1 MIDKKGR
8 VFWLIGQKGSGK
20 TTLASKLHK
29 FLKSEKRN
37 WRRDVFHVDEIEL
50 RILYDYTVITESGQT
65 HITSLAQSLVTYLH
79 NNGCDVV
86 VSTISPN
93 QKQREKF
100 KEKLG
105 IDIQEIYVHT
115 NNPSENDLEFGY
127 YKNYQEPESN
137 FIDVDTTKDSPDKS
151 FSKIIT
157 NLTKLNKL

>member
-1 MIDKKGR
+1 MVYWI
-8 VFWLIGQKGSGK
+8 IGQRGSGK

-29 FLKSEKRN
+29 FLKTEKRN
-37 WRRDVFHVDEIEL
+37 WRRDVFHVDEFEL
-50 RILYDYTVITESGQT
+50 RELYDYTIITESGEH

-93 QKQREKF
+93 QKQREEF

-105 IDIQEIYVHT
+105 SDIQEIYVHT
-115 NNPSENDLEFGY
+115 NDANSDDLEFGY
-127 YKNYQEPESN
+127 FEQYQEPESN

-151 FSKIIT
+151 FSKIIN
-157 NLTKLNKL
+157 NLHKLNKL